1 MKNYFFIYLV
11 KSSILEFF
19 INMFSRRLLRIKVLQ
34 ILYAH
39 FKVDGKT
46 YVQSE
51 KDLTLSI
58 HKSYDLYHYL
68 MLLLLDLRD
77 FAESKIELARHKK
90 LADQHDLHPATKF
103 IENKFILQLEQNDSL
118 KKIINKKKLNWNSF
132 PEIIKK
138 LYNHLLEMDFYKEY
152 INSAHGSYNEDKK
165 LVIKIYTDLIMNYED
180 LYSNL
185 EEQNIYWIDDVDFII
200 RMIIK
205 TLRKFREN
213 GENTY
218 LMPMFH
224 DPSDIDFATTLLRKT
239 ILSQPENKI
248 LIKESAKNWELERIA
263 FTDYLIMQ
271 MAITEVIEF
280 GTIPVKVTM
289 NEFIEIS
296 KIFSTRKSSQF
307 INGILDNVFKK
318 LKSEKKIMKRG
329 RGLIGEQKES
339 E

>member
-1 MKNYFFIYLV
+1 MKNYFFIYFA
-11 KSSILEFF
+11 KFPIIGFF
-19 INMFSRRLLRIKVLQ
+19 KNMFSRRLLRIKVLQ

-77 FAESKIELARHKK
+77 FAESKIELGRHKK
-90 LADQHDLHPATKF
+90 LADQRDLYPATKF
-103 IENKFILQLEQNDSL
+103 IENKFILELEQNDSL
-118 KKIINKKKLNWNSF
+118 KKFINKKKLSWNSY
-132 PEIIKK
+132 PEIVKK
-138 LYNHLLEMDFYKEY
+138 LYNLLIEMDFYKEY
-152 INSAHGSYNEDKK
+152 NNSTQNSYNEDKK
-165 LVIKIYTDLIMNYED
+165 MVIKIYNDLIMNYED

-185 EEQNIYWIDDVDFII
+185 EEQSIYWIDDIDFII

-205 TLRKFREN
+205 TFRKFREN
-213 GENTY
+213 GENSS
-218 LMPMFH
+218 LMPMFQ
-224 DPSDIDFATTLLRKT
+224 DPADLSFATTLLRKT
-239 ILSQPENKI
+239 IIRESENKI

-263 FTDYLIMQ
+263 FTDNLIMQ

-296 KIFSTRKSSQF
+296 KIFSTQKSSRF

-318 LKSEKKIMKRG
+318 LKSEKKITKQG
-329 RGLIGEQKES
+329 RGLIGEQKED

>member
-1 MKNYFFIYLV
+1 
-11 KSSILEFF
+11 
-19 INMFSRRLLRIKVLQ
+19 MFSRRLLRIKVLQ

-46 YVQSE
+46 YIQSE
-51 KDLTLSI
+51 KDLTSSI

-68 MLLLLDLRD
+68 MMLVLELRD
-77 FAESKIELARHKK
+77 FAESKIELARQKK
-90 LADQHDLHPATKF
+90 LADHQDLHPATKF
-103 IENKFILQLEQNDSL
+103 IENKFILQLESNDEL
-118 KKIINKKKLNWNSF
+118 RKFIDKKKLSWNSF

-138 LYNHLLEMDFYKEY
+138 LYAYLIGMDFYKEY
-152 INSAHGSYNEDKK
+152 IGSESRSYNEDKK

-180 LYSNL
+180 LYANL
-185 EEQNIYWIDDVDFII
+185 EEQNIYWIDDIDFII

-205 TLRKFREN
+205 TFRKFKEN
-213 GENTY
+213 GENTS

-224 DPSDIDFATTLLRKT
+224 DPADIDFAVTLMRKT
-239 ILSQPENKI
+239 IIRQPENKV

-263 FTDYLIMQ
+263 FTDFLIMQ

-296 KIFSTRKSSQF
+296 KIFSTRNSSQF

-318 LKSEKKIMKRG
+318 LKSEKKITKLG
-329 RGLIGEQKES
+329 RGLIGEQNE
-339 E
+339 

>member
-1 MKNYFFIYLV
+1 MKNYFFIYFL
-11 KSSILEFF
+11 KCSILVFF

-51 KDLTLSI
+51 KDLNLSI
-58 HKSYDLYHYL
+58 QKSYDLYHYL

-77 FAESKIELARHKK
+77 FAESKIELAKHKK
-90 LADQHDLHPATKF
+90 LADQYDLHPATKF
-103 IENKFILQLEQNDSL
+103 IDNRFILQLAQNELLMKYIDQ
-118 KKIINKKKLNWNSF
+118 KKLNWNAY

-138 LYNHLLEMDFYKEY
+138 LFSILKEMDFYKEY
-152 INSAHGSYNEDKK
+152 LQSPMDSYYVDKK
-165 LVIKIYTDLIMNYED
+165 LVIRIYTDLIMNFED
-180 LYSNL
+180 LYISL

-205 TLRKFREN
+205 TFRKFKEN
-213 GENTY
+213 GENTT

-224 DPSDIDFATTLLRKT
+224 DPSDLDFATTLMRKT
-239 ILSQPENKI
+239 IMRQAENHM

-263 FTDYLIMQ
+263 FTDNLIMQ

-296 KIFSTRKSSQF
+296 KIFSTRNSSQF
-307 INGILDNVFKK
+307 INGILDNVFRK
-318 LKSEKKIMKRG
+318 LKSEKKIIKQG
-329 RGLIGEQKES
+329 RGLIGEQKED